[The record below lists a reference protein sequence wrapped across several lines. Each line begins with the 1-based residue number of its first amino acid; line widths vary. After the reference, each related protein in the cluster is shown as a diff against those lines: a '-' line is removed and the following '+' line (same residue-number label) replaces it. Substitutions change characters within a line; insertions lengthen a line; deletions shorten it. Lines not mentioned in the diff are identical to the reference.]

1 MKMKTSGFG
10 LSDFSAV
17 RNENLH
23 PQCIYPNHTRLLL
36 KIATFT
42 QTRIESSVL
51 ILPSVKVSQEE
62 PMRGH
67 MTLLMQW
74 ILSG

>member
-1 MKMKTSGFG
+1 MKMKTSGLG
-10 LSDFSAV
+10 QSDFSDV
-17 RNENLH
+17 RKENLH
-23 PQCIYPNHTRLLL
+23 PQCIHPNHTRLLL

-62 PMRGH
+62 PMMGH
-67 MTLLMQW
+67 TR
-74 ILSG
+74 SYY